1 MSCSPSREAV
11 AQWLVALVPGVWVRL
26 VLPAQATAPSV
37 KLRSGSSAQSGAS
50 RAVAPT
56 RDGTNDTGGVA
67 GAPAG
72 HATMH
77 ATRHETLARR
87 SSPHT
92 CSEFNLCVPY
102 EDAATG
108 SVCTLDASHRS
119 KRLPT
124 ASVKKS
130 RAERPDCERW
140 CERGGAC
147 GTYGAQSARRD
158 SWYRPKGARSVLRVR
173 GRERR
178 RTWTT
183 YNGNARLGCR

>member
-130 RAERPDCERW
+130 RANDLIAND
-140 CERGGAC
+140 G
-147 GTYGAQSARRD
+147 
-158 SWYRPKGARSVLRVR
+158 VR
-173 GRERR
+173 GVERVGRMARNLLDATRGIDPREQD
-178 RTWTT
+178 
-183 YNGNARLGCR
+183 LF